1 MAHDGACYGDDE
13 QQDGYGKACAKAPLA
28 CFGLCGVLLQLGY
41 FELFFLGIVACGGI
55 GYLLLYVELVEGV
68 GYVVCLAVEVAG
80 AWCLVC
86 ALVGAGYHEHDFVA
100 L

>member
-1 MAHDGACYGDDE
+1 M
-13 QQDGYGKACAKAPLA
+13 
-28 CFGLCGVLLQLGY
+28 
-41 FELFFLGIVACGGI
+41 FFLGIVACGGI

-86 ALVGAGYHEHDFVA
+86 ALVGACYHEHDFVA